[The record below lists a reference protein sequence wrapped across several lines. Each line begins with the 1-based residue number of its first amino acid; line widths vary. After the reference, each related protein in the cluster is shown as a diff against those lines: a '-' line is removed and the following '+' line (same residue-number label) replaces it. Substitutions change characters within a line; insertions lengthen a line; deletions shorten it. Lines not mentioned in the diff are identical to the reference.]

1 MGERDGWSWF
11 VQTLYYLCVAIHR
24 PLSEC
29 LVFMV
34 MCYLEG
40 QGRLHDHSELATISK
55 KLNKPPQ

>member
-11 VQTLYYLCVAIHR
+11 VQTLYYLCVAIHI

-34 MCYLEG
+34 MCYAGFHGNVLSRSRKVARS
-40 QGRLHDHSELATISK
+40 Q
-55 KLNKPPQ
+55 